1 MQFYGGKKSV
11 DLPFKKIEAMAAGVS
26 DFRGDAAQLG
36 AGQGLLRRAGRWDVV
51 TALLE
56 SHGDFSR
63 KMSISRGLA
72 KWRFSRVFIRNFGE
86 SANMVVSWELF
97 YAYPS
102 L

>member
-1 MQFYGGKKSV
+1 M
-11 DLPFKKIEAMAAGVS
+11 IEAMAAGVS
-26 DFRGDAAQLG
+26 DFRRDAAQLG
-36 AGQGLLRRAGRWDVV
+36 AGQGLLRLAGHWDVV

-63 KMSISRGLA
+63 KMSISCGLT
-72 KWRFSRVFIRNFGE
+72 KWRLKQDGNCISKVFIRNFGE